1 MELTRVI
8 KSIKEKKYDTYQE
21 DDITITSTEN
31 YNGITKELFELQKE
45 VKELRKLKENKEW
58 YYGRLNKSTKKSL
71 LHNKRLHR

>member
-31 YNGITKELFELQKE
+31 YNGITKELFELQKDM
-45 VKELRKLKENKEW
+45 KELRSYIDKMSYAEVVNNPKKDLVKILKRSDK
-58 YYGRLNKSTKKSL
+58 
-71 LHNKRLHR
+71 

>member
-31 YNGITKELFELQKE
+31 YNYLTTELVELQKDM
-45 VKELRKLKENKEW
+45 KELRSYVEKMSYADVVDNPKKDLIKILKKE
-58 YYGRLNKSTKKSL
+58 K
-71 LHNKRLHR
+71 

>member
-8 KSIKEKKYDTYQE
+8 KSIKDGLYDTYQE

-45 VKELRKLKENKEW
+45 MKEIRSYIDKMSYAEVVDNPKKDLIKILKKE
-58 YYGRLNKSTKKSL
+58 K
-71 LHNKRLHR
+71 